1 MSRNWEISSE
11 EKISKKGV
19 KRVAMKLAISNNFKY
34 LRFLSFFFVGIF
46 SVLSCSTEVT
56 QREQFSGTSSSGEE
70 FADEEATPPANTTGS
85 FMDFTCEEVQGN
97 VGCIVRH
104 NGFSLPLGDEDI
116 LGQTR
121 PKMVIY
127 LTDNVNQTMGDFEQ
141 EESIEAD
148 TVIDDNSDWGFRFAF
163 EDQEN
168 QTEKLFDFLT
178 SNAFKDDMGLI
189 VTVSK
194 NDYEPVGGSSERKYS
209 VLSRCLFAHYLDEWL
224 QGDPK
229 GEDQVTQVP
238 LDPVIANTAPALL
251 GPILESQ
258 ECGDLEKS
266 DSYWD
271 DFNGGMG
278 DLFYDYLGTKGI
290 GDEQFDAVAA
300 KYN

>member
-1 MSRNWEISSE
+1 
-11 EKISKKGV
+11 
-19 KRVAMKLAISNNFKY
+19 MKQAISNNFKY

-70 FADEEATPPANTTGS
+70 FADEEATQPANTTGS

-104 NGFSLPLGDEDI
+104 KGFSLPLGDEDI

-127 LTDNVNQTMGDFEQ
+127 LTDDVNQTMGDFEQ

-148 TVIDDNSDWGFRFAF
+148 TVIDDSSDWGFRFAF
-163 EDQEN
+163 EDEEN
-168 QTEKLFDFLT
+168 QAGKLFDFFY
-178 SNAFKDDMGLI
+178 SNSDKDDMGLI

-209 VLSRCLFAHYLDEWL
+209 VLGRCLFAHYLVEWL

-229 GEDQVTQVP
+229 GADQVTQVP
-238 LDPVIANTAPALL
+238 IPNNISSFAEKLL
-251 GPILESQ
+251 EGILEKQ
-258 ECGDLEKS
+258 ECSDLEKS
-266 DSYWD
+266 DGYWD
-271 DFNGGMG
+271 DFNVGMS